1 MSERSER
8 CSGPVRSALCGMLLA
23 LWAFGNPANAA
34 PETAPV
40 TIVIFG
46 APSLGAFLPRV
57 IKQRH
62 LDTANGLDIDFQ
74 ERTPDAYATQ
84 FNSGEFEVG
93 GSAAVLTVGL
103 ADTRGVKVSYLF
115 NLFDYWGAVVTQRP
129 GIASLV
135 DLRDKQ
141 LAAAKGTTNYVMFE
155 WFARQAGL
163 DTASL
168 QVVNTATPGLIG
180 YVLADRADA
189 VQLWEPAYSLLLAKK
204 PDIRTLDLDIVKQ
217 WQGFAGSDHIPYLGV
232 AAHQSWIEQHR
243 RLIPALY
250 RTYKAAAEWVAANPA
265 AAAPI
270 ISGNANAADNKAIEQ
285 LIADNRRLGMNVT
298 PAAKLR
304 TEINAVYRAGMAV
317 EFLKTAPAETSIG
330 GEGID

>member
-62 LDTANGLDIDFQ
+62 LDMVNGLDIDFQ
-74 ERTPDAYATQ
+74 ERTPDAYAAQ
-84 FNSGEFEVG
+84 FNSGEFQVG
-93 GSAAVLTVGL
+93 GSAAVLIVGL

-115 NLFDYWGAVVTQRP
+115 NIFDYWGAVVTQRP
-129 GIASLV
+129 GIESLV
-135 DLRDKQ
+135 DLSGKQ
-141 LAAAKGTTNYVMFE
+141 LAAAKGTTNYTMFE
-155 WFARQAGL
+155 WFARQAGV

-180 YVLADRADA
+180 YALADRADA
-189 VQLWEPAYSLLLAKK
+189 VQLWEPAYSL
-204 PDIRTLDLDIVKQ
+204 
-217 WQGFAGSDHIPYLGV
+217 
-232 AAHQSWIEQHR
+232 
-243 RLIPALY
+243 
-250 RTYKAAAEWVAANPA
+250 
-265 AAAPI
+265 
-270 ISGNANAADNKAIEQ
+270 
-285 LIADNRRLGMNVT
+285 
-298 PAAKLR
+298 
-304 TEINAVYRAGMAV
+304 
-317 EFLKTAPAETSIG
+317 
-330 GEGID
+330 